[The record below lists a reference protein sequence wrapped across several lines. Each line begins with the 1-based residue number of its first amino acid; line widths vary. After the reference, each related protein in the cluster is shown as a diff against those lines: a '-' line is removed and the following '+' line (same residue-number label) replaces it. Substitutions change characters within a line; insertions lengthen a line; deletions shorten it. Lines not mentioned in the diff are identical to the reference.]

1 MLRTHR
7 LLALLQL
14 FSKHETQLFSEWLV
28 SPFFNKSKRL
38 VLLWEALKT
47 HHPDYQNVQKSHLIA
62 QAFDVPL
69 SDNYF
74 RDLLTDLTRQAE
86 QFLVYLL
93 HNEQLPNKRYLLLE
107 VLLQRGGYDLFAK
120 YEARLLVE
128 KQTDWLVGL
137 SSEQL
142 YEQYQIE
149 WLSYQHTTLTNNRAV
164 SGNLLAAITHFDWY
178 YTTEKLRMEVL
189 QLNRQNVV
197 AGNYMPNNL
206 FEELMQRLSKMDR
219 NEMPILAKAYYLMAN
234 LFKQTEQNTW
244 YEQLKELLIPLKA
257 DPNVSANERQQLYIL
272 LSNYCRLQFTRTG
285 NLAHAH
291 EALALSKI
299 MLAEGVLYSG
309 RYMSAH
315 QFRNMVML
323 GILTKQFDWVREF
336 MRRYKAE
343 IAPEY
348 RNNVHRFNLASLHFA
363 LSDYRKA
370 QEALRD
376 IQFSGSEFIDVY
388 YHLSY
393 KTLLIK
399 TYYETQEHEALLSAL
414 EAFRIYLTRN
424 QAISA
429 RNREAY
435 KNFIRLTAKLLQ
447 VQQSRKK
454 RKQNLSDL
462 IARTTILTEHEW
474 LLEKNKTL
482 RTMENI
488 EIDS

>member
-1 MLRTHR
+1 MFRTHR
-7 LLALLQL
+7 LVNLLQL
-14 FSKHETQLFSEWLV
+14 LTPKEAQRFSEWLE
-28 SPFFNKSKRL
+28 SPFFNKNKRL
-38 VLLWEALKT
+38 CLLWNALKAY
-47 HHPDYQNVQKSHLIA
+47 HPLYQNVPKDDLIKR
-62 QAFDVPL
+62 AFDVAL

-74 RDLLTDLTRQAE
+74 RDLLTDLTRQVE

-93 HNEQLPNKRYLLLE
+93 NEEQLPNKRFLLLE
-107 VLLQRGGYDLFAK
+107 ALLQRGGYDLFEKYGAK
-120 YEARLLVE
+120 LVAE
-128 KQTDWLVGL
+128 KSTELNEHQ

-149 WLSYQHTTLTNNRAV
+149 WLLYQHTTLTNNRAV
-164 SGNLLAAITHFDWY
+164 NSNLPAAIEYFDWY
-178 YTTEKLRMEVL
+178 YITEKLRMEVL

-197 AGNYMPNNL
+197 AGNYTPNDL
-206 FEELMQRLSKMDR
+206 FNELMQKLTNLPS
-219 NEMPILAKAYYLMAN
+219 EQMPILARAYYFMAN
-234 LFKQTEQNTW
+234 LFRQPEPNNW
-244 YEQLKELLIPLKA
+244 YEALKQLLGGLKNE
-257 DPNVSANERQQLYIL
+257 PNISPNERQQLYIL

-285 NLAHAH
+285 NLVHAH
-291 EALALSKI
+291 EALWLSKS
-299 MLAEGVLYSG
+299 MLAEGILYSG
-309 RYMSAH
+309 QYMSAH
-315 QFRNMVML
+315 QFRNMVLL

-336 MRRYKAE
+336 MQRYKSE

-363 LSDYRKA
+363 VANYRKA

-414 EAFRIYLTRN
+414 EALRIYLTRN

-435 KNFIRLTAKLLQ
+435 KNFIKLTAKLMNLPQ
-447 VQQSRKK
+447 KHTTR
-454 RKQNLSDL
+454 RQNLSDL
-462 IARTTILTEHEW
+462 IARTTVLVEHEW
-474 LLEKNKTL
+474 LLEK
-482 RTMENI
+482 I
-488 EIDS
+488 EAV